1 MRVEVSNRQEA
12 LECPAAEIRRLVEC
26 TLTQE
31 GRDAELS
38 VAVVGEEEMAA
49 LNRRFLGRQGATDVL
64 AFPYGG
70 GEAALSGE
78 VVVNAEMALREAA
91 GRAHGPVDEL
101 MLYVAHGVL
110 HLLGYD
116 DHEPGRRRRMR
127 ERERQA
133 LEAVG
138 RAAEF

>member
-1 MRVEVSNRQEA
+1 MRVEICSRQSA
-12 LECPAAEIRRLVEC
+12 LECPAGELRRLVEC
-26 TLTQE
+26 ALRQE
-31 GRDAELS
+31 GRDGEVSLAL
-38 VAVVGEEEMAA
+38 VGEEEMAA
-49 LNRRFLGRQGATDVL
+49 LNRRFLGREGATDVL
-64 AFPYGG
+64 AFPYGRSDHHV
-70 GEAALSGE
+70 AGE
-78 VVVNAEMALREAA
+78 VVVNAEMAVREAA
-91 GRAHGPVDEL
+91 DRPHDAADEL

-116 DHEPGRRRRMR
+116 DHEPERRRRMR